1 MEKISTRI
9 LRWTKILIT
18 DNDNIP
24 KTVEVR
30 FGAGVEDIDSGLMGW
45 IEEFLLFILP
55 SSSLIGPD
63 FDCYKQYIILKVV
76 SFDFKS
82 QF

>member
-1 MEKISTRI
+1 MNQTN
-9 LRWTKILIT
+9 IT
-18 DNDNIP
+18 DHNNIP

-30 FGAGVEDIDSGLMGW
+30 FGAGVEDIDSGLIGW

-76 SFDFKS
+76 IFDLKPRFNLLRMD
-82 QF
+82 